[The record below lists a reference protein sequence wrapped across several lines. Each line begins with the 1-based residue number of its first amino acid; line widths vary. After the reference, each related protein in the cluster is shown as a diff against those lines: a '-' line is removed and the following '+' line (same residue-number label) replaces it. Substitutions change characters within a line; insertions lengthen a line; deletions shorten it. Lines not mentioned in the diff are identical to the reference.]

1 MWTKNENKNKLVII
15 LENILCFQFPERCVS
30 QHFFF
35 IYIFSGDLS
44 CLFLF
49 FDFITGICIAYKKLN
64 NSRWLKIT
72 NESHKQ
78 KKITINIWCYFYFAP
93 SENFYVSYIMLV
105 LEKEMAVHSSILA
118 WAIPWR
124 EERGRLQSVLS
135 HFSHIFLFATPW
147 TVVWQVP
154 LTMGFSRQEYWSGL
168 PFPFPGNLPDPGI

>member
-1 MWTKNENKNKLVII
+1 MFSVSWKV
-15 LENILCFQFPERCVS
+15 CFSTFLLYLYFQWRFVML
-30 QHFFF
+30 
-35 IYIFSGDLS
+35 IFVLWFYNWYMHSVQ
-44 CLFLF
+44 
-49 FDFITGICIAYKKLN
+49 N

-168 PFPFPGNLPDPGI
+168 PFPFPGNLPHPGI